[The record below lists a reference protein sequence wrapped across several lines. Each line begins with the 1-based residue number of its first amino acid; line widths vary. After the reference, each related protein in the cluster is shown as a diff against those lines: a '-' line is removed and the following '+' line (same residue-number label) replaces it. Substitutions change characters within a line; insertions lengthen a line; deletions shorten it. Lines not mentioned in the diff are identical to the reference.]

1 MSQLI
6 AVVDDEPDI
15 LELVEVNLQKAGF
28 ETSTFK
34 SARPFLAFLE
44 EKHPDLLVLDLM
56 LPDIDGIDLCKKLRQ
71 EDEHP
76 DFPIIMLTAKDSE
89 FDKVLGLEL
98 GADDYITKPFSVR
111 ELIAR
116 IKAVLRRS
124 KTKDSP
130 KIITIGDHIEINAD
144 NYEVFLNGEKVDLTN
159 TEFNLLKI
167 LATAEGTVISR
178 ESILSK
184 LWGNDKIVTRRTVD
198 VHIRNL
204 REKLK
209 DQASLIQNVRG
220 VGYKIAKSQ

>member
-6 AVVDDEPDI
+6 AIVDDEPDI
-15 LELVEVNLQKAGF
+15 LELVQVNVKKSGFKTKAFKDAENFLNFLQDD
-28 ETSTFK
+28 T
-34 SARPFLAFLE
+34 
-44 EKHPDLLVLDLM
+44 PDLLVLDLM
-56 LPDIDGIDLCKKLRQ
+56 LPDINGIDLCKRLRENDQ
-71 EDEHP
+71 YN

-124 KTKDSP
+124 EKTKDK
-130 KIITIGDHIEINAD
+130 KIITIGDDLKIYVD
-144 NYEVFLNGEKVDLTN
+144 NYEVKLDGETLDLTN

-167 LATAEGTVISR
+167 LASQQGSVISR
-178 ESILSK
+178 KNILEK
-184 LWGNDKIVTRRTVD
+184 LWGNDKIVTSRTVD

-204 REKLK
+204 REKLCNYS
-209 DQASLIQNVRG
+209 SLIKNVRG
-220 VGYKIAKSQ
+220 VGYKISE

>member
-6 AVVDDEPDI
+6 AIVDDEPDI
-15 LELVEVNLQKAGF
+15 LELVRVNLEKSGF
-28 ETSTFK
+28 NPRTFK
-34 SARPFLAFLE
+34 SAEPFLGFL
-44 EKHPDLLVLDLM
+44 KTKTPDLLILDLM
-56 LPDIDGIDLCKKLRQ
+56 LPDIDGVDLCKKLRQ
-71 EDEHP
+71 QDEYN

-124 KTKDSP
+124 ADKKSK
-130 KIITIGDHIEINAD
+130 KIITIGDNIKININ
-144 NYEVFLNGEKVDLTN
+144 NYEVKLEGQNINLTN

-167 LATAEGTVISR
+167 LALEQGSVISR
-178 ESILSK
+178 KKILDK
-184 LWGNDKIVTRRTVD
+184 LWGNDKIVTSRTVD

-204 REKLK
+204 REKLRN
-209 DQASLIQNVRG
+209 QASIIKNVRG
-220 VGYKIAKSQ
+220 VGYKISK